1 MVENDSIGSRL
12 KIAMSARGMSIT
24 SLSSCSG
31 ISYQGVRKIVL
42 AQTKNINASTCAML
56 ATCLGVS
63 PTWLGTG
70 DGPMDPQRNA
80 AAPSVAAVDEPTIGA
95 TILQLGSQL
104 TTLSPMARAS
114 IAPLIARVVENPD
127 LAAEAARTAD
137 AIARS

>member
-1 MVENDSIGSRL
+1 
-12 KIAMSARGMSIT
+12 
-24 SLSSCSG
+24 
-31 ISYQGVRKIVL
+31 
-42 AQTKNINASTCAML
+42 
-56 ATCLGVS
+56 
-63 PTWLGTG
+63 
-70 DGPMDPQRNA
+70 MDPQRDA
-80 AAPSVAAVDEPTIGA
+80 AAPSVVAVDEPTIGA